1 MRSGND
7 GATWSD
13 DNDGL
18 WLNLNDA
25 TPLDAISSLALYGSN
40 IYAGTNYNGIFKR
53 KVSGFLTSVER
64 SASSMSSSPIL
75 DQNYPNPFNPTT
87 TIRYVLPQRS
97 YVSLTVYNMLGQQ
110 VAGLVNGG
118 VEAGIHEV
126 VFNAKNLP
134 SGVYFYQLQTGAFLQ
149 TKKLL
154 LLR

>member
-1 MRSGND
+1 
-7 GATWSD
+7 
-13 DNDGL
+13 
-18 WLNLNDA
+18 
-25 TPLDAISSLALYGSN
+25 
-40 IYAGTNYNGIFKR
+40 
-53 KVSGFLTSVER
+53 
-64 SASSMSSSPIL
+64 
-75 DQNYPNPFNPTT
+75 
-87 TIRYVLPQRS
+87 
-97 YVSLTVYNMLGQQ
+97 MLGQQ